1 VQAGSLRSPERNRT
15 QSPLELDVLCV
26 DPPAAILKTLGI
38 IGGIGPGST
47 VDYYQT
53 IIELY
58 RARKGDG
65 SYPPIL
71 INSIDVQRVL
81 ATVGANELKAL
92 TDWLLIELQKLER
105 AGADFAIMAS
115 NTPHIVFDDLE
126 RQSPLPLISIVA
138 ETAEV
143 AKARDLKRLGLFGT
157 RFTMQGKVYRNVFA
171 PQNIVVV
178 PPEPADLDYI
188 HEKYMSEL
196 VAGVFL
202 PETRAGLLAVVDRMV
217 EQSGIDGVIL
227 GGTELPLILR
237 EPAHNG
243 IPLLNTTRIHCDAAV
258 GRMFS

>member
-1 VQAGSLRSPERNRT
+1 M
-15 QSPLELDVLCV
+15 
-26 DPPAAILKTLGI
+26 KTLGI

-58 RARKGDG
+58 RARIGDG

-81 ATVGANELKAL
+81 ATVGAGELQSL
-92 TDWLLIELQKLER
+92 TGWLLTELQKLER
-105 AGADFAIMAS
+105 GGADFGIMAS
-115 NTPHIVFDDLE
+115 NTPHLVFDDLE

-138 ETAEV
+138 ETARV
-143 AKARDLKRLGLFGT
+143 AKTVGLKRLGLFGT
-157 RFTMQGKVYRNVFA
+157 RFTMQAPVYRNVFSA
-171 PQNIVVV
+171 QEMVVV
-178 PPEPADLDYI
+178 PPEPADIDYI

-202 PETRAGLLAVVDRMV
+202 PETRAGLLAVVDRMA

-237 EPAHNG
+237 EPAHNE
-243 IPLLNTTRIHCDAAV
+243 IPLLNTTRIHCQASV
-258 GRMFS
+258 NRMFSQE

>member
-1 VQAGSLRSPERNRT
+1 V
-15 QSPLELDVLCV
+15 
-26 DPPAAILKTLGI
+26 KTLGI

-58 RARKGDG
+58 RERIDDG

-81 ATVGANELKAL
+81 ATVGAGELKAL
-92 TDWLLIELQKLER
+92 TEWLLTELQKLER
-105 AGADFAIMAS
+105 GGADFAIMAS

-138 ETAEV
+138 ETAGV
-143 AKARDLKRLGLFGT
+143 AKARGLKRLGLFGT
-157 RFTMQGKVYRNVFA
+157 RFTMQGPVYRNVFSA
-171 PQNIVVV
+171 QEMVVL
-178 PPEPADLDYI
+178 PPETADLDYI

-196 VAGVFL
+196 VEGVFL
-202 PETRAGLLAVVDRMV
+202 PETRAGLRAIVDRMT
-217 EQSGIDGVIL
+217 EESGIDGVIL

-243 IPLLNTTRIHCDAAV
+243 IPLLNTTRIHCEAAV
-258 GRMFS
+258 SRMFSQQ